1 MPVPV
6 RVGVPPDAKPLVL
19 GPNSVVDLPDGGS
32 FTFAEPSASSLAEQ
46 RAQIAEVEQLIAR
59 QTLGFLY
66 GDPGAVKTATQAGME
81 GAQTENA
88 VARIAQRKRSAMQSL
103 MQLWVLF
110 TGEQLDPEA
119 GIVMA
124 DSIYEKPLEAQDITL
139 LQQLTGGVELISQRS
154 AIEELQ
160 RAGRLSATTSVEEEL
175 ERLRSER
182 PEPAD
187 DVDLNDLGGLPPLRP
202 VAGDEETPET

>member
-6 RVGVPPDAKPLVL
+6 RTGVPPNAKPLVL

-32 FTFAEPSASSLAEQ
+32 FSFAEPSASSLAEQ
-46 RAQIAEVEQLIAR
+46 RQQIGDVEQLIAR

-88 VARIAQRKRSAMQSL
+88 VARIAERKRSVMQSI

-110 TGEQLDPEA
+110 TGEQLNPDA

-124 DSIYEKPLEAQDITL
+124 DSIYEKPLEAPDITL
-139 LQQLTGGVELISQRS
+139 LQQLTGGESLISKRS

-160 RAGRLSATTSVEEEL
+160 RAGRLSATTSVDDEL
-175 ERLRSER
+175 ERLKAETAER
-182 PEPAD
+182 AD
-187 DVDLNDLGGLPPLRP
+187 DVDLNDLGGLPPVRD
-202 VAGDEETPET
+202 GEGEGEPET